1 MAGVD
6 RAKAPNPAL
15 RRIRE
20 VERRETREE
29 FATAVVIAGRQLG
42 DNHLGCDAR
51 LVAKW
56 EDGDVGCPR
65 PAYQRALEA
74 LTGRPFAELGF
85 RQRNAIE
92 LPSPCELTTERLS
105 FHVDEEGQVWA
116 TVDRRTFL
124 VGTSAALLAQAGIG
138 LADGLIPR
146 QPSSGDTRLVTAA
159 TPDPFGFAT
168 YAQQRW
174 PDLRLSRPQ
183 PDYGIDFTAVL
194 PASRALEG
202 AVLQLQL
209 HDAEVADGRAL
220 ATVRNLLRWEEFSRS
235 TGRGLLVAASQPPE
249 GPKFFAIDSR
259 EAARRAAHNGTP
271 AVVIPD
277 AYELDDLTFALL
289 WACASLDT
297 GLQMD
302 DQELTM
308 TIGELAPCETLPSSA
323 VSREA
328 AAGLGMT
335 SQIWLG
341 SDFCA
346 RHILRNLKDVLA
358 PPAFWTREQTGG
370 ESCPWLLFEHKYAY
384 LRATR
389 DRFGE
394 NSLSR
399 MFCIPHSV
407 VVSSALFERVLL
419 LLTVALME
427 AMGIKV
433 KVCDDPAYSDVEG
446 FVLSGHNKAIVA
458 NWVRGEGIWHVD
470 TARRPSVLS
479 DFREAAG
486 HASAHSVIE
495 GETAAGRLQAL
506 AWYLDVDWSWI
517 QDRCRSLARVGT
529 AGLLRP
535 RSRHISTA
543 GVDIACSYLG
553 QSQVVPA

>member
-1 MAGVD
+1 VGVE
-6 RAKAPNPAL
+6 RAKAPNLVL

-29 FATAVVIAGRQLG
+29 FAAAVAIAGRQLG
-42 DNHLGCDAR
+42 DDHLGCDAR
-51 LVAKW
+51 LVARW

-85 RQRNAIE
+85 RPRNAIE
-92 LPSPCELTTERLS
+92 LPSPCELTPERLS
-105 FHVDEEGQVWA
+105 FHVDEEGRVWA

-124 VGTSAALLAQAGIG
+124 VGTSAALLAQAGLG
-138 LADGLIPR
+138 LADGSIR
-146 QPSSGDTRLVTAA
+146 AQPSSSDMRRVAA
-159 TPDPFGFAT
+159 GAPDPFGFA
-168 YAQQRW
+168 AFARQRW
-174 PDLRLSRPQ
+174 PELRLSRPQ
-183 PDYGIDFTAVL
+183 PDYGIDFTAL
-194 PASRALEG
+194 FPASRAVEG

-209 HDAEVADGRAL
+209 HDAEVADGRAF
-220 ATVRNLLRWEEFSRS
+220 ATVKNLLRWEEFSRG
-235 TGRGLLVAASQPPE
+235 TGRGLLVAACQSPE
-249 GPKFFAIDSR
+249 GPRFFALDSR
-259 EAARRAAHNGTP
+259 EATRRGAHNDTP

-308 TIGELAPCETLPSSA
+308 AVGELASYESLPSSA

-346 RHILRNLKDVLA
+346 RHILRNLKDVA
-358 PPAFWTREQTGG
+358 GPPAFWTREQTGG
-370 ESCPWLLFEHKYAY
+370 EACPWLLFEHKHAY

-394 NSLSR
+394 SSLSR
-399 MFCIPHSV
+399 MFCVPHSV
-407 VVSSALFERVLL
+407 VASSAPFERVLL
-419 LLTVALME
+419 LLAVALME
-427 AMGIKV
+427 AMGIQV

-446 FVLSGHNKAIVA
+446 FVLSGHDKAIVA

-479 DFREAAG
+479 DFREASG

-495 GETAAGRLQAL
+495 AETAAGRLQAL
-506 AWYLDVDWSWI
+506 ARYLDLDWAWI

-543 GVDIACSYLG
+543 GVDTACSYLG
-553 QSQVVPA
+553 QSQVAHA

>member
-1 MAGVD
+1 MGVE
-6 RAKAPNPAL
+6 RARAPNLVL
-15 RRIRE
+15 RHIRE

-29 FATAVVIAGRQLG
+29 FAAAVVLAGRQVG

-51 LVAKW
+51 LVARW

-85 RQRNAIE
+85 QQRNAIE
-92 LPSPCELTTERLS
+92 LPSPYELTPDRLS
-105 FHVDEEGQVWA
+105 FQVDEEGRVWA

-124 VGTSAALLAQAGIG
+124 VGTSAALLAQAGLG
-138 LADGLIPR
+138 LADGAIR
-146 QPSSGDTRLVTAA
+146 GQPSSGDTGWVGVA
-159 TPDPFGFAT
+159 PDPFGFA
-168 YAQQRW
+168 AFARQRW
-174 PDLRLSRPQ
+174 PELRLSRPQ
-183 PDYGIDFTAVL
+183 PDYGVDFTAL
-194 PASRALEG
+194 FPASRAVEG

-209 HDAEVADGRAL
+209 HEAEAIDGRAL
-220 ATVRNLLRWEEFSRS
+220 AIVTNLLRWEEFSHG
-235 TGRGLLVAASQPPE
+235 TGRGLLVAACQSPE
-249 GPKFFAIDSR
+249 GLRFFAIDSR
-259 EAARRAAHNGTP
+259 EAARRAAHSDAPT
-271 AVVIPD
+271 VVIPD
-277 AYELDDLTFALL
+277 AYELDDVTFALL

-308 TIGELAPCETLPSSA
+308 AVGELTPYESLPSSA

-346 RHILRNLKDVLA
+346 RHILRNLKDVPV

-370 ESCPWLLFEHKYAY
+370 EACPWLLFEHKHAY

-394 NSLSR
+394 GSLSR
-399 MFCIPHSV
+399 MFCVPHNAV
-407 VVSSALFERVLL
+407 ASSTLFERVLL
-419 LLTVALME
+419 LLSVALME
-427 AMGIKV
+427 AMKIHV
-433 KVCDDPAYSDVEG
+433 KVCDDAAYSDIEG
-446 FVLSGHNKAIVA
+446 FVLSGYDKAIIA

-479 DFREAAG
+479 DFREASG

-495 GETAAGRLQAL
+495 AGTPAGRLQAL
-506 AWYLDVDWSWI
+506 ARYLDVDWAWI

-543 GVDIACSYLG
+543 GVDTACSYLG
-553 QSQVVPA
+553 QSGLAQA

>member
-1 MAGVD
+1 VGVE
-6 RAKAPNPAL
+6 RAKAPNLVL
-15 RRIRE
+15 RHIRE

-29 FATAVVIAGRQLG
+29 FAAAVVIAGRQLG

-51 LVAKW
+51 LVARW

-65 PAYQRALEA
+65 PAYQRALAA
-74 LTGRPFAELGF
+74 LTGRPFAGLGF
-85 RQRNAIE
+85 RQPNAIE
-92 LPSPCELTTERLS
+92 LPSPCELTPETLS
-105 FHVDEEGQVWA
+105 FHVDEEGRVWA

-138 LADGLIPR
+138 LPDGLIPPL
-146 QPSSGDTRLVTAA
+146 PSPGDTGWVAA
-159 TPDPFGFAT
+159 GAPDPFGFA
-168 YAQQRW
+168 AFARQRW

-183 PDYGIDFTAVL
+183 PDYGIDFTAL
-194 PASRALEG
+194 FPASRAVEG

-209 HDAEVADGRAL
+209 HDAEAADGRAL
-220 ATVRNLLRWEEFSRS
+220 ATVKNVLRWEEFSRGTS
-235 TGRGLLVAASQPPE
+235 RGLLVAASQSPE
-249 GPKFFAIDSR
+249 GPRFFAIDSR

-289 WACASLDT
+289 WAWASLDT

-308 TIGELAPCETLPSSA
+308 AVGELVPYESLPSSA

-346 RHILRNLKDVLA
+346 RHILRNLNDVPA

-370 ESCPWLLFEHKYAY
+370 EACPWLLFEHKHAY
-384 LRATR
+384 LRATQ
-389 DRFGE
+389 DRFGQ

-399 MFCIPHSV
+399 MFCVPHSAV
-407 VVSSALFERVLL
+407 ASSAPFERVLL
-419 LLTVALME
+419 LLAVALME
-427 AMGIKV
+427 ATGIHV

-446 FVLSGHNKAIVA
+446 FVLSGHDTAIIA

-479 DFREAAG
+479 DFREASG

-495 GETAAGRLQAL
+495 AETPAGRLQAL
-506 AWYLDVDWSWI
+506 ARYLDVDWAWI
-517 QDRCRSLARVGT
+517 QDRCRTLARVGT

-535 RSRHISTA
+535 RSRYISTA
-543 GVDIACSYLG
+543 GVDTACSYLG
-553 QSQVVPA
+553 QSEVVPA